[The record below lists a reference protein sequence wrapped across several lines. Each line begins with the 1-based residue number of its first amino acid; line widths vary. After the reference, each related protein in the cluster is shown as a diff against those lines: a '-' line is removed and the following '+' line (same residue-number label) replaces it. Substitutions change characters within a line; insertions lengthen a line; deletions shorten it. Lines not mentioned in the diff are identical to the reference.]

1 MSGNSPAGAM
11 RSTGLSLVLLTFV
24 LNISLGLVRAEDA
37 IDLED
42 FAVNMPLCPAYLPD
56 DAPDEALELISTL
69 SMDLLNPPVLNGS
82 DILVEADVIMSQQ
95 QWDAMHAATV
105 KGAPRKAIPWGFY
118 RWPVSQSTGLPTATY
133 RIDSSV
139 RSPAMIRSAMNDW
152 ESHTCVRFVE
162 TSNINEPYINV
173 LEDNGCY
180 SYVGKTGTK
189 GQKLSIG
196 RGCYTA
202 AIIRHELGHALG
214 LFHEQT
220 RADRD
225 DYVQI
230 FTENVRPG
238 VEVNFQKEDNSVSYG
253 QEYDFFSLMQYS
265 STAFTKNGGSTIVT
279 LDPAMQIYL
288 GQSDDLTFRDI
299 AIVNHMYGC
308 SDLWIAS
315 CSSSPPT
322 CKNGGY
328 LGANCACVCPAG
340 TTGSSCE
347 TLGQDYFASQRG
359 DCSEKITSPT
369 TVTSPNYPNN
379 YPYGLT
385 CAKWIVAPECKLPRV
400 TFTAFRLA
408 SCSKRWDQLEIR
420 TNNRF
425 DGNFYCGTEIAPGTS
440 VTSTTNEIILM
451 FYTRSNTESGWSAD
465 VTFVDDPNCNSAT
478 TTQAPTTQPPT
489 TQAPTTQPPTTQTP
503 TTQPPTTQAPTTQPP
518 TTQAPT
524 TQPPTTQAP
533 TTQPPT
539 TQAPTTQPSTTQA
552 PTTQPPL
559 HRHQPPASTTQAPT
573 TQPPTTQ
580 APTTQPP
587 TTQAPTTQPPTTQA
601 PTTEATSTEG
611 PSTEAPTTQVS
622 TTVAPTT
629 EATTAPPSSPRCSL
643 TSTAQG
649 VSWRSPNFGSENY
662 PNNFRCGLTGSA
674 PSPYTTTFQLNT
686 FQLQGKKRRR
696 CVDFVGIQ
704 IPYNRTVKLCGGK
717 QGAVVV
723 PNLNINV
730 SFVTDASKTDV
741 GFDIGITWQKTGCHR
756 VIELTEDDATGVIQ
770 SPRYPRKYKKNTV
783 CEWWIVAPEGK
794 RIQLDFAT
802 IRLRDKKCLNSYIA
816 VDKSGSAKYFPD
828 NSALFCAADR
838 SANVISDGNQ
848 VNVAFAG
855 GKRSKG
861 FSARY
866 TLV

>member
-1 MSGNSPAGAM
+1 MTLRRALWLLVPLLAVAHGRPGETTPDLNIYDRANAETTPDYNIYDEGRQGGSGPHFTLENNRAEQNPDFTVLPKPFEETNPDRVEAGE
-11 RSTGLSLVLLTFV
+11 LFDKDILLTEAQRRAMV
-24 LNISLGLVRAEDA
+24 LRKGLASE
-37 IDLED
+37 
-42 FAVNMPLCPAYLPD
+42 N
-56 DAPDEALELISTL
+56 
-69 SMDLLNPPVLNGS
+69 
-82 DILVEADVIMSQQ
+82 
-95 QWDAMHAATV
+95 
-105 KGAPRKAIPWGFY
+105 Y
-118 RWPVSQSTGLPTATY
+118 RWPEGGDGFPRVPY
-133 RIDSSV
+133 RFADGNVDQAAVNASI
-139 RSPAMIRSAMNDW
+139 AHW
-152 ESHTCVRFVE
+152 EQHTCIKFELTTNVNQPHLKFQKLTGCWSYIGYISGFTTGQDISIGSGC
-162 TSNINEPYINV
+162 TSLGTVVHEIGHAMGFYHEQSRPDRDSHIHINEENISDGRERNFEKQTDSRVDSKGIAY
-173 LEDNGCY
+173 DYTSDMHY
-180 SYVGKTGTK
+180 SGFG
-189 GQKLSIG
+189 
-196 RGCYTA
+196 
-202 AIIRHELGHALG
+202 
-214 LFHEQT
+214 
-220 RADRD
+220 
-225 DYVQI
+225 
-230 FTENVRPG
+230 
-238 VEVNFQKEDNSVSYG
+238 
-253 QEYDFFSLMQYS
+253 FS
-265 STAFTKNGGSTIVT
+265 KNGHLTIAT
-279 LDPAMQIYL
+279 LDPRNQELI
-288 GQSDDLTFRDI
+288 GQRSGLSHRDKHLANLMYRCIDKWVAKCGISSD
-299 AIVNHMYGC
+299 
-308 SDLWIAS
+308 
-315 CSSSPPT
+315 T

-425 DGNFYCGTEIAPGTS
+425 DGTFYCGTEIAPGTS
-440 VTSTTNEIILM
+440 VTSATNEIILM
-451 FYTRSNTESGWSAD
+451 FYTRSNSESGWSAD

-478 TTQAPTTQPPT
+478 TTQA
-489 TQAPTTQPPTTQTP
+489 P

-539 TQAPTTQPSTTQA
+539 TQAPTTQP
-552 PTTQPPL
+552 
-559 HRHQPPASTTQAPT
+559 
-573 TQPPTTQ
+573 PTTQ

-587 TTQAPTTQPPTTQA
+587 TTQAPTTQAPTTQT
-601 PTTEATSTEG
+601 PTTQ
-611 PSTEAPTTQVS
+611 PPTTQVS
-622 TTVAPTT
+622 TT

-674 PSPYTTTFQLNT
+674 ASPHTTTFQLNT

-741 GFDIGITWQKTGCHR
+741 GFDIGITWQKTGCHH
-756 VIELTEDDATGVIQ
+756 VIELTEDDATGVIR

-794 RIQLDFAT
+794 RIQLDFTT
-802 IRLRDKKCLNSYIA
+802 IRLREKKCLNSYIA

-828 NSALFCAADR
+828 NSALFCAADM